1 MYKTNI
7 TRENGIIIAA
17 YHMAHRKQLHTGE
30 AVCID
35 ILIKSGDIPR
45 EWSRREF
52 MRYLERDL
60 LPYKRQLH
68 RSENKNGK
76 KYI

>member
-1 MYKTNI
+1 MSHK
-7 TRENGIIIAA
+7 G
-17 YHMAHRKQLHTGE
+17 LLSPGE
-30 AVCID
+30 AVCIE
-35 ILIKSGDIPR
+35 ILINSGDMPR
-45 EWSRREF
+45 EQNRGKF